1 MRKLFLF
8 TSILLLGI
16 VTFAQENKSSNKEIL
31 PKVHELGI
39 GFSSTNSF
47 SLRYQWGTDEVINRL
62 TLISLT
68 ASNSNSNSS
77 LGMPTNSSGII
88 STNPSSVNT
97 PININGGF
105 NFSRA
110 KIKPINEKFGF
121 MYGLVLGVNFAY
133 SEAKTENIALSSP
146 GNSNTSQYNYTSETK
161 NASLGPLVGLLIG
174 ARYKINSSF
183 HVYAEIA
190 PNINYTYT
198 KNIVT
203 NTTSLSTPIDRNT
216 DTNTYGLSGFNNT
229 GALITIIYRIA
240 N

>member
-1 MRKLFLF
+1 MKQLILC
-8 TSILLLGI
+8 TTILLI
-16 VTFAQENKSSNKEIL
+16 WIECFAQESKPSNKEII

-62 TLISLT
+62 TLISLA

-77 LGMPTNSSGII
+77 LGLPTNNTGFVY

-121 MYGLVLGVNFAY
+121 MYGIVFGVNFAY

-146 GNSNTSQYNYTSETK
+146 GTSNASQYNYTSETK

-174 ARYKINSSF
+174 ARYKINSSLF
-183 HVYAEIA
+183 YI
-190 PNINYTYT
+190 IN
-198 KNIVT
+198 K
-203 NTTSLSTPIDRNT
+203 
-216 DTNTYGLSGFNNT
+216 
-229 GALITIIYRIA
+229 
-240 N
+240 